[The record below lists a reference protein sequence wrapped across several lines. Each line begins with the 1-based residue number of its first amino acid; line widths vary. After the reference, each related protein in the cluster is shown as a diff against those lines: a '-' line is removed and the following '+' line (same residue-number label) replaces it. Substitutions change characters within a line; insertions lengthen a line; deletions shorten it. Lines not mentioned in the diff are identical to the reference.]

1 MVPLSRLLS
10 FRSSRGLRQ
19 GCPLSPFLFL
29 LIEETLSILLNN
41 EREVRLIKG
50 VKVANHIDLNHVLSM
65 DDVLMFGV
73 GTFNNIQ
80 NLIKVLKSY
89 QLATV
94 MEIGKIKIVTQQYE

>member
-1 MVPLSRLLS
+1 MHK
-10 FRSSRGLRQ
+10 
-19 GCPLSPFLFL
+19 
-29 LIEETLSILLNN
+29 

-89 QLATV
+89 QLATC
-94 MEIGKIKIVTQQYE
+94 MEINFEKSKLSHNNVNEEVIT